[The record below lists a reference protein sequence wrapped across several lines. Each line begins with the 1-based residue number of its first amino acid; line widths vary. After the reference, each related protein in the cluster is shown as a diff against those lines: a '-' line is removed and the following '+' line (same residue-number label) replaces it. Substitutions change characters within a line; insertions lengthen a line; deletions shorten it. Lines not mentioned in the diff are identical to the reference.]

1 MEYKP
6 KTLNQKKFNYF
17 FTNTNGKDT
26 INGKKLLFS
35 NVSEKVSLKTLLSL
49 KKQARATSLK
59 FIKLGKSQQADCMLL
74 KKS

>member
-49 KKQARATSLK
+49 KK
-59 FIKLGKSQQADCMLL
+59 
-74 KKS
+74 